1 MVTYTKSKKFIRKR
15 HNHGLVVLSA
25 LVVFVLACLVIFYLF
40 QTNNLIS
47 CSYQIREQK
56 KLLKTLEEENRELES
71 QIAQWRSPANLENLV
86 QSLGMVEIEGVV
98 YLKTEKAV
106 AIGK

>member
-1 MVTYTKSKKFIRKR
+1 MTYIKSKKFGKKE
-15 HNHGLVVLSA
+15 HNRGLIVLSA
-25 LVVFVLACLVIFYLF
+25 LVVFILTCSIAFYLF

-56 KLLKTLEEENRELES
+56 KLLRALEEENQELES

-86 QSLGMVEIEGVV
+86 QPLGMVEIKEVV

-106 AIGK
+106 AVKD

>member
-1 MVTYTKSKKFIRKR
+1 M
-15 HNHGLVVLSA
+15 SA
-25 LVVFVLACLVIFYLF
+25 LVVFILACSLVFYLF

-56 KLLKTLEEENRELES
+56 KLLKTLEEENWELES
-71 QIAQWRSPANLENLV
+71 QIAWWRSPANLESLV
-86 QSLGMVEIEGVV
+86 QPLGMVEIKEVV

-106 AIGK
+106 AVRE